1 MAQNSKSF
9 FKVALTPN
17 TDMPQWAQ
25 EMYSQD
31 PDVFMVDGL
40 YSEYYAQNSFQKN
53 IHTQNYKHWRRKVN
67 EQLNADGFIRPIS
80 DEARIAILN

>member
-1 MAQNSKSF
+1 MFKAVLTICIAILAAKAAMAQNSNSF
-9 FKVALTPN
+9 FKVALAPN

-31 PDVFMVDGL
+31 PDVFRVDAL

-67 EQLNADGFIRPIS
+67 E
-80 DEARIAILN
+80 